1 MAIFRVQKT
10 RDYTIM
16 SNAHLKDKGLSLKA
30 KGLLS
35 VMLSLPDEWDY
46 SIDGLVAISKENET
60 AIKST
65 LKELKEHGY
74 LEVIKLMPNQT
85 ESGRIEYVYNVY
97 ERPLEE
103 KQEDKKQGVEN
114 LGVEILPVEN
124 RTQLITKELNTK
136 ELITKDIDKGNKK
149 KEPKDSYG
157 TLENVKLTID
167 EYNRLVAD
175 YGYDATQKAI
185 EYLDGYIADKGYK
198 SKDNNRALRRWVFD
212 AVREQE
218 QKRARL
224 NNQAPNKFND
234 FPQNKIDTDELEKLF
249 LDN

>member
-1 MAIFRVQKT
+1 MAVFRVQKT
-10 RDYTIM
+10 RDYTVM

-46 SIDGLVAISKENET
+46 SIDGLVVISKENET

-124 RTQLITKELNTK
+124 RTQLITKESNTK
-136 ELITKDIDKGNKK
+136 ELITKDINKGNKK

-157 TLENVKLTID
+157 ELGNVKLTKNEYKSLVDDYGEGATKSAIKYLD
-167 EYNRLVAD
+167 EY
-175 YGYDATQKAI
+175 I
-185 EYLDGYIADKGYK
+185 EDKGDKYK
-198 SKDNNRALRRWVFD
+198 SHNMTMRRWVFD
-212 AVREQE
+212 AVKEQE

-234 FPQNKIDTDELEKLF
+234 FPQNKIDTDELEKLL

>member
-1 MAIFRVQKT
+1 MAVFRVQKT

-60 AIKST
+60 SIKST

-74 LEVIKLMPNQT
+74 LVVTKVRT
-85 ESGRIEYVYNVY
+85 EKGTYDYIYDIF
-97 ERPLEE
+97 ERPGVE
-103 KQEDKKQGVEN
+103 KPGVEN
-114 LGVEILPVEN
+114 LGVDNPPVEN
-124 RTQLITKELNTK
+124 QGQLITKESNTK
-136 ELITKDIDKGNKK
+136 ELITKDINKGNKK
-149 KEPKDSYG
+149 KEVEHKDCYG
-157 TLENVKLTID
+157 EFNHVKLTKSEYESLIDDYGEGATKRAIKYLD
-167 EYNRLVAD
+167 EY
-175 YGYDATQKAI
+175 I
-185 EYLDGYIADKGYK
+185 EDKGDKYK
-198 SKDNNRALRRWVFD
+198 SHNMTMRRWVFD

-224 NNQAPNKFND
+224 NNQAPNKFTN
-234 FPQNKIDTDELEKLF
+234 FPQNHFDMDELEKQL